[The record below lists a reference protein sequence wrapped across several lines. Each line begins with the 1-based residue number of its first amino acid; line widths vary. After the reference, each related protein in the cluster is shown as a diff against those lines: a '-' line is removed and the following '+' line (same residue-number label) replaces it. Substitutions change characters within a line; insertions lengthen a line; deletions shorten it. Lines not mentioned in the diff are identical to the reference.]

1 MSMAAA
7 ELPFLVAV
15 LFLLVVASGICAAV
29 EASASRSQQ
38 RRLEELI
45 ASGVDQADAAL
56 RAGKELGAKIEAA
69 RFVAAASAIL
79 LGWLG
84 APPLYRALSGAL
96 IPVVSQ
102 GLGQAL
108 SGVFALA
115 LLLLFQL
122 VLGQLIPQ
130 RLATPAGSSPPRFLE
145 QLALWVYRLF
155 SPLIV
160 LTHALAQGLVAI
172 MGGRRFGEKGELA
185 HGSLEL
191 IALRS
196 WSKGPYGATQREIL
210 KRYFAFEEK
219 TVGELMVPRQDVA
232 ALPSSMRMREAKDA
246 ARQFGFTRYPVF
258 DGERQHVIG
267 IVHLRDLIDA
277 ADATPRAPVTDAMQA
292 AVTLSPRTPASEA
305 LRTMRAGGSHLAVV
319 VDDHGEAVGIVTVED
334 ILAELVLEGHEGQRP
349 PQSLPSSVELA
360 PGLWELDS
368 QLLVQEVED
377 LLDVDL
383 DDAGLQTIGSYVFS
397 RLGRKPK
404 PGDSVKVDGF
414 IFEVIAVQG
423 ARVRRLRAQ
432 RTREAP
438 PPEAP
443 AAPGERPS
451 D

>member
-1 MSMAAA
+1 MSMAAT
-7 ELPFLVAV
+7 ELPFLAAV
-15 LFLLVVASGICAAV
+15 LFLLVVASGISAAV
-29 EASASRSQQ
+29 EASASRSQE

-45 ASGVDQADAAL
+45 ASGVDRAEAAL

-69 RFVAAASAIL
+69 RFLGMVSAIL

-84 APPLYRALSGAL
+84 APPLY
-96 IPVVSQ
+96 
-102 GLGQAL
+102 QAL
-108 SGVFALA
+108 SGVLAPVLSPALSRALSAALA
-115 LLLLFQL
+115 LVLLLLVQL
-122 VLGQLIPQ
+122 VFGQLVPQ
-130 RLATPAGSSPPRFLE
+130 RLMSQAESPAPRFLE
-145 QLALWVYRLF
+145 QLALWIGRLF
-155 SPLIV
+155 SPVIV
-160 LTHALAQGLVAI
+160 LTHALAQGLV
-172 MGGRRFGEKGELA
+172 MLLGGRRLGAKGEFT

-246 ARQFGFTRYPVF
+246 ARQLGFTRYPVF
-258 DGERQHVIG
+258 DGERQRVIG
-267 IVHLRDLIDA
+267 IVHFRDLIDA

-292 AVTLSPRTPASEA
+292 AVTLSTRTPASEA
-305 LRTMRAGGSHLAVV
+305 LRAMRAGGSHLAVV

-334 ILAELVLEGHEGQRP
+334 ILAELVLEGSEGQGTSEALP
-349 PQSLPSSVELA
+349 PSVQLA

-404 PGDSVKVDGF
+404 LGDSVKVDGF
-414 IFEVIAVQG
+414 IFEVIAVHG
-423 ARVRRLRAQ
+423 ARVRRLRVQ

-438 PPEAP
+438 PSAAP
-443 AAPGERPS
+443 AAPAKPPS